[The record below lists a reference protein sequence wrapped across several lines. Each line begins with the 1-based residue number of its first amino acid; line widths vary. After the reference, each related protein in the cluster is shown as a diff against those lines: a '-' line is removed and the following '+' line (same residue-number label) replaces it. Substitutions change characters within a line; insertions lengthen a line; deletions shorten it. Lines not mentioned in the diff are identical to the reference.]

1 MTSDAPV
8 RPRRGRPKVEGLADH
23 RRTQIVEAAYAVLT
37 EKGYDGTSI
46 AEIAQRAGIGQGT
59 VYRYV
64 NSKREL
70 LDMVFDWSVER
81 IFATIDPNELLA
93 AEAHTARDMA
103 MHIKVI
109 GDRLHRMVDEDPA
122 ILKLIGVQA
131 SAIDK
136 ELKARVV
143 GLESMINSLVVRAL
157 TRAVENGW
165 FALTGPQ
172 RQIVARLLMMLALPG
187 LVMSLRGDVD
197 PGKRERY
204 VDAAADLAFHG
215 MMKRPPTD
223 GE

>member
-8 RPRRGRPKVEGLADH
+8 RRRRGRPKVEGLADH

-70 LDMVFDWSVER
+70 LDMVFDWAVER
-81 IFATIDPNELLA
+81 IFATVDPNVLLA
-93 AEAHTARDMA
+93 SEAQTAQEMA
-103 MHIKVI
+103 LHIRVI
-109 GDRLHRMVDEDPA
+109 GERLHRMVDDDPA
-122 ILKLIGVQA
+122 MLKLIGVQA

-143 GLESMINSLVVRAL
+143 GLEFMINSLVVKAL
-157 TRAVENGW
+157 TRAVDNEW

-187 LVMSLRGDVD
+187 LVLSLRSDDD
-197 PGKRERY
+197 PEKRERF
-204 VDAAADLAFHG
+204 VSGAADLAFHG
-215 MMKRPPTD
+215 MMKRSAD
-223 GE
+223 EG

>member
-8 RPRRGRPKVEGLADH
+8 RRRRGRPKVEGLADH

-70 LDMVFDWSVER
+70 LDMVFDWAVER
-81 IFATIDPNELLA
+81 IFATVDPNVLLA
-93 AEAHTARDMA
+93 SEAQTAQEMA
-103 MHIKVI
+103 LHIRVI
-109 GDRLHRMVDEDPA
+109 GERLHRMVDDDPA

-143 GLESMINSLVVRAL
+143 GLEFMINSLVVKAL
-157 TRAVENGW
+157 TRAVENEW

-187 LVMSLRGDVD
+187 LVLSLRSDDD
-197 PGKRERY
+197 PEKRERF
-204 VDAAADLAFHG
+204 VSGAADLAYHG
-215 MMKRPPTD
+215 MMKRPAD
-223 GE
+223 EG